1 MNPRS
6 VVIVDDDEAVRD
18 ALSWLFSSKGLH
30 TACFASGEALLA
42 AFDLERMGCL
52 VLDVRM
58 APLTGLVLFEQLR
71 AAHPYCPPAIFLT
84 GHADVPLAVAALKM
98 GAADFLE
105 KPFDDAILIERV
117 EAALARDAAARDSL
131 ASRSHLQPSAGAAA
145 PAHRAR
151 ARSDGADSGRQ
162 TEQADCRSAGH
173 QHQDRGSA
181 PRPRAGQNGGQIRR
195 GTGRAAVAPAT
206 GALTHGQQ
214 TTGVRAGGDSHG

>member
-84 GHADVPLAVAALKM
+84 GHADVPLAVSALKM
-98 GAADFLE
+98 GAVDFLE
-105 KPFDDAILIERV
+105 KPFDDVVLIERV
-117 EAALARDAAARDSL
+117 EAALERDVSARAAL
-131 ASRSHLQPSAGAAA
+131 ASRHQLEAQLRQLTEREREVMALILDGKLNKQIAEALDISIKTVEV
-145 PAHRAR
+145 HRAR
-151 ARSDGADSGRQ
+151 VLEKMAVKSAVELAGRLSSLRQ
-162 TEQADCRSAGH
+162 E
-173 QHQDRGSA
+173 
-181 PRPRAGQNGGQIRR
+181 P
-195 GTGRAAVAPAT
+195 
-206 GALTHGQQ
+206 
-214 TTGVRAGGDSHG
+214 

>member
-30 TACFASGEALLA
+30 TECFASGEALLA

-131 ASRSHLQPSAGAAA
+131 ASRSHLQAQLRQLTEREREVMALILEGKLNKQIAEALDISIKTVEV
-145 PAHRAR
+145 HRAR
-151 ARSDGADSGRQ
+151 VLDKMGVKSAVELAGRLS
-162 TEQADCRSAGH
+162 R
-173 QHQDRGSA
+173 
-181 PRPRAGQNGGQIRR
+181 
-195 GTGRAAVAPAT
+195 
-206 GALTHGQQ
+206 LQQ
-214 TTGVRAGGDSHG
+214 EP

>member
-131 ASRSHLQPSAGAAA
+131 ASRSHLQAQLRQLTEREREVMALILEGKLNKQIAEALDISIKTVEV
-145 PAHRAR
+145 HRAR
-151 ARSDGADSGRQ
+151 VLDKMAVKSAVELAGRLS
-162 TEQADCRSAGH
+162 R
-173 QHQDRGSA
+173 
-181 PRPRAGQNGGQIRR
+181 
-195 GTGRAAVAPAT
+195 
-206 GALTHGQQ
+206 LQQ
-214 TTGVRAGGDSHG
+214 EP